1 MDIVGII
8 GIIIVA
14 AGMIYE
20 LSENKF
26 LIVGMNSSFTFRA
39 KEGEGKKV
47 NYIRAEEGKICNGA
61 WIPGRIL
68 NGDEQMSVRCGDMI
82 ECLCV
87 ELYKY

>member
-1 MDIVGII
+1 
-8 GIIIVA
+8 
-14 AGMIYE
+14 MIYE

-47 NYIRAEEGKICNGA
+47 NYIRAEEGKICNGE

>member
-1 MDIVGII
+1 
-8 GIIIVA
+8 
-14 AGMIYE
+14 MIYE
-20 LSENKF
+20 LSEDKF

-47 NYIRAEEGKICNGA
+47 NFVRAEEGEIRNGK

-68 NGDEQMSVRCGDMI
+68 NGDEQMSIRCGDMI
-82 ECLCV
+82 GCLYV